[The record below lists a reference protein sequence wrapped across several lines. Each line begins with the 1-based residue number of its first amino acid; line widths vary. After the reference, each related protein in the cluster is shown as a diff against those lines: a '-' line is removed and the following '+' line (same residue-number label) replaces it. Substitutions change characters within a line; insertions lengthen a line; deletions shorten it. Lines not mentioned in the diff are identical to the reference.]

1 MRNIILYKLRRTSHY
16 ITGDDIS
23 LMDIIDIVIR
33 HHEIRCCIRIV
44 PRLEFLYIIVAWHRF
59 ILHSEASRADAFKH
73 KLAFAMRVSV
83 IARAPPIA
91 TNIIQTQTNFIVPE
105 SFAQCYSPLS
115 HTHRHKRNAK
125 SSETNIKWNAQTK
138 RKSSNCLKQFGKQHK
153 NHLAV
158 HCNYCCC
165 CCCRSCRY
173 CYPFC
178 GYCKRNLK

>member
-1 MRNIILYKLRRTSHY
+1 MHLLWCFCVCGERSDCRLAKAFVLILVNATIILHHWMRNIILYKLRRTSHY

-115 HTHRHKRNAK
+115 HTYTQTQAKR
-125 SSETNIKWNAQTK
+125 
-138 RKSSNCLKQFGKQHK
+138 
-153 NHLAV
+153 
-158 HCNYCCC
+158 
-165 CCCRSCRY
+165 
-173 CYPFC
+173 
-178 GYCKRNLK
+178 